1 MESKKKTIFMHPIS
15 ISLVALFA
23 SSVLF
28 YGLDFLKTYFPDIEL
43 LWVAI
48 ILLILVVIILLFVDL
63 YKHYKLRHGVL
74 IEKLNNLE
82 KIILRI
88 EEVLNNMNKRGQ
100 YEKLVYFIVVVI
112 IFLLILYFLSKSGI
126 I

>member
-1 MESKKKTIFMHPIS
+1 MHPIS